1 MSQFQTFKS
10 DLTKTRIVQTDPEAS
25 RAALK
30 DGEIMVEVEEF
41 SFTANN
47 VTYGA
52 SGDMIGYWQFY
63 PALEDDNNE
72 WGVIPVWGFGKVV
85 ASKTNGLEVGERLF
99 GFFPPCDHA
108 VLTPSRMGP
117 GHFADVTPHR
127 VDLPAVY
134 NNYIRLVAETDYDPA
149 NDHVRALLWPLHVTA
164 FCLCD
169 DLQENNYYGA
179 EQVILVSASS
189 KTALGTAQGIAEQDG
204 APSIVGLTS
213 PGNRAFVESLGCYD
227 QVVCYDEIDQINA
240 DVPSVMIDMAGDVR
254 VMGTVH
260 AALGDN
266 MLNCMNVGL
275 THWETRAGEKDP
287 MAAQIIQERSGMFFA
302 PAHIARRNADWG
314 QEGYTRRTSAF
325 MGRRSVQSESW
336 MSIEVVSGF
345 DAFSRVYADV
355 VIGKMKPSEGLII
368 RP

>member
-127 VDLPAVY
+127 VDLPPSITITY
-134 NNYIRLVAETDYDPA
+134 
-149 NDHVRALLWPLHVTA
+149 
-164 FCLCD
+164 
-169 DLQENNYYGA
+169 
-179 EQVILVSASS
+179 ASS
-189 KTALGTAQGIAEQDG
+189 QRPIMTQPMTMCGPFYGRSTSLLSACAMTCKKTTIMG
-204 APSIVGLTS
+204 P
-213 PGNRAFVESLGCYD
+213 NR
-227 QVVCYDEIDQINA
+227 
-240 DVPSVMIDMAGDVR
+240 
-254 VMGTVH
+254 
-260 AALGDN
+260 
-266 MLNCMNVGL
+266 
-275 THWETRAGEKDP
+275 
-287 MAAQIIQERSGMFFA
+287 
-302 PAHIARRNADWG
+302 
-314 QEGYTRRTSAF
+314 
-325 MGRRSVQSESW
+325 
-336 MSIEVVSGF
+336 
-345 DAFSRVYADV
+345 
-355 VIGKMKPSEGLII
+355 
-368 RP
+368 